1 MITKKKIEDGIRE
14 GLVTFEV
21 DPNMECGTVCRIGDW
36 WFYFGGLSAEE
47 MNPSEYIACTPQED
61 IVREIFDTLDDFRN
75 DEELRDEYDY
85 YDHVLTYRNGF

>member
-14 GLVTFEV
+14 RLVTFEV
-21 DPNMECGTVCRIGDW
+21 DPNMGCGTVCRIGDW
-36 WFYFGGLSAEE
+36 WFYFGGLSAVE
-47 MNPSEYIACTPQED
+47 MNPSEYIAYTPRED

-85 YDHVLTYRNGF
+85 YDRVLTYRNGF

>member
-21 DPNMECGTVCRIGDW
+21 DPNMGRGTVCRIGDW
-36 WFYFGGLSAEE
+36 WFYFGGLSAAE
-47 MNPSEYIACTPQED
+47 MNPNEYIAYTPRED

>member
-14 GLVTFEV
+14 GLVTFKV
-21 DPNMECGTVCRIGDW
+21 DPNMEYGTVCCIGDW
-36 WFYFGGLSAEE
+36 WFYFGGFSAEE
-47 MNPSEYIACTPQED
+47 MNSSEYIACTPQED

-85 YDHVLTYRNGF
+85 YDHILTYRNGL

>member
-21 DPNMECGTVCRIGDW
+21 DLNMECGTVCRIGDW

-47 MNPSEYIACTPQED
+47 MKPSEYIACTPQED
-61 IVREIFDTLDDFRN
+61 IVREIFDALDEFRN

-85 YDHVLTYRNGF
+85 YDHVLTYRNGL